1 MNSQVSVQ
9 KKRLASLC
17 RAKGIKR
24 LALYGSALRLD
35 FTPESDIDVLVE
47 FEQGRTPGLLGMSR
61 LERDLSPLFGQRKID
76 LRTPEDLSIYFR
88 QQVMEEA
95 EVQYGQV

>member
-1 MNSQVSVQ
+1 MNSAVSVH

-17 RAKGIKR
+17 RAEGIKR
-24 LALYGSALRLD
+24 LAVYGSALRPD
-35 FTPESDIDVLVE
+35 FGPESDVDVLVE
-47 FEQGRTPGLLGMSR
+47 FEQDRIPGLLGMSR
-61 LERDLSPLFGQRKID
+61 LERDISPLFGQRKID